1 MLRPRAS
8 SAHAT
13 PTPAPMANAPLP
25 RAKSVR
31 PRQDYHPPPQLA
43 RRIPPPHPARRIPP
57 PRTPPQF
64 PPAQRQQ
71 RALRNRNSNFP
82 RASSFVRPHNHPV
95 AANNLAASRMSF
107 PINHHAAFKTNS
119 HSAKRRAPLST
130 TSPAKSP
137 NASRHNRRGNAR
149 AGAPNPFPA
158 VHKHLHTFS

>member
-25 RAKSVR
+25 RANLAP
-31 PRQDYHPPPQLA
+31 PRQHYHPPPHLA
-43 RRIPPPHPARRIPP
+43 PRIPP

-119 HSAKRRAPLST
+119 HSAKRRARLST
-130 TSPAKSP
+130 NRPAKSH
-137 NASRHNRRGNAR
+137 NASRHNRRGNR
-149 AGAPNPFPA
+149 
-158 VHKHLHTFS
+158 